1 MEITVLILIIAGTYF
16 FLKFFTVHRCPY
28 CQSRYI
34 NRKKN
39 MEVKSGYKVYVCSA
53 CGKVTERKNW
63 QKRDYQPS
71 YLCE

>member
-1 MEITVLILIIAGTYF
+1 MEITVLILIIAGIYF

-53 CGKVTERKNW
+53 CGKVTERKNLFY
-63 QKRDYQPS
+63 K
-71 YLCE
+71 EK

>member
-34 NRKKN
+34 KKKKN

-53 CGKVTERKNW
+53 CGKVTERKNLFY
-63 QKRDYQPS
+63 K
-71 YLCE
+71 EK